1 MPRESAMQSHANTSL
16 DIEPAVLV
24 SIYRQMSRIRSV
36 DKAIQAGLSGGKF
49 LFSYWPMT
57 GQESIPAT
65 ISQLIGARD
74 YMVTTYRGIHDQ
86 VAKGVP
92 LAGLFCEALG
102 RLDGVNKG
110 KGGSPHISDPSSGSM
125 LTTAIVGAGVPIAN
139 GLALAA
145 KMRAEDRITIVNFGD
160 GATSIGAV
168 HEAMNMAGVWQLPV
182 IFLCQNNQIGEY
194 TPIPGYTASKD
205 FASRAAGYGFK
216 GVRLD
221 ANDVSAF
228 YRGMKAVVD
237 EVRRG
242 GGPIFVEALTMRLGP
257 HAGVGDTKELSPE
270 QLKAAKEAW
279 PVPRVRAQLIEQ
291 GIATEQQ
298 LADIDEAARQE
309 VEQAIA
315 TALASQPTPREETLI
330 DVYADPSVPPR
341 RGHYPRREA
350 EAAPPST
357 GSGKPVLM
365 LEAIVDAQ
373 NLALSQDKG
382 VFLLGEDIGDP
393 PGGVFATSKGLQ
405 TKYGPERVRVTPI
418 AETAIIGAG
427 IGAALVGMRPVA
439 EIMFNDFAGVCMD
452 QIFNHAAKQR
462 YMSGSATH
470 VPMTIRMMVGGGT
483 GGFGAQHSQSLE
495 AWLLH
500 TPGLKVTF
508 PSTPFDAK
516 GLLLSCIFDE
526 DPCVQLESIKML
538 RGARGEVPAG
548 DYRIPLGVAK
558 VRREGSDITA
568 ITYGWQV
575 QECLA
580 AADELAKEGINVE
593 VIDLRTLVPL
603 DYHRVLES
611 VKKTRRAMVV
621 HAATEF
627 CGFGGEIAS
636 TIGEELFSTLKAPVG
651 RFGADF
657 APIAYC
663 RDIEMNQIPQAK
675 SIAARLRE
683 VVAYK

>member
-1 MPRESAMQSHANTSL
+1 
-16 DIEPAVLV
+16 
-24 SIYRQMSRIRSV
+24 
-36 DKAIQAGLSGGKF
+36 
-49 LFSYWPMT
+49 
-57 GQESIPAT
+57 
-65 ISQLIGARD
+65 
-74 YMVTTYRGIHDQ
+74 
-86 VAKGVP
+86 
-92 LAGLFCEALG
+92 
-102 RLDGVNKG
+102 
-110 KGGSPHISDPSSGSM
+110 
-125 LTTAIVGAGVPIAN
+125 
-139 GLALAA
+139 
-145 KMRAEDRITIVNFGD
+145 
-160 GATSIGAV
+160 
-168 HEAMNMAGVWQLPV
+168 
-182 IFLCQNNQIGEY
+182 
-194 TPIPGYTASKD
+194 
-205 FASRAAGYGFK
+205 
-216 GVRLD
+216 
-221 ANDVSAF
+221 
-228 YRGMKAVVD
+228 
-237 EVRRG
+237 
-242 GGPIFVEALTMRLGP
+242 
-257 HAGVGDTKELSPE
+257 
-270 QLKAAKEAW
+270 
-279 PVPRVRAQLIEQ
+279 
-291 GIATEQQ
+291 
-298 LADIDEAARQE
+298 
-309 VEQAIA
+309 
-315 TALASQPTPREETLI
+315 
-330 DVYADPSVPPR
+330 
-341 RGHYPRREA
+341 
-350 EAAPPST
+350 
-357 GSGKPVLM
+357 M
-365 LEAIVDAQ
+365 LEAIRDAQ
-373 NLALSQDKG
+373 DLALSQDKG

-405 TKYGPERVRVTPI
+405 TKHGPERVRITPI

-439 EIMFNDFAGVCMD
+439 EIMFNDFAGVCLD

-538 RGARGEVPAG
+538 RGARGEAPAG

-558 VRREGSDITA
+558 VRREGTDITA

-575 QECLA
+575 QECLTA
-580 AADELAKEGINVE
+580 AEELQKEGISLE

-611 VKKTRRAMVV
+611 VKKTRRALVV

-627 CGFGGEIAS
+627 CGFGGELAS

-651 RFGADF
+651 RFGADY

-675 SIAARLRE
+675 SIAARVRE
-683 VVAYK
+683 VVAFK